1 MVSRLLVFDLFFRVR
16 LFFIGLV
23 QQVINAGMIEVC
35 QLDEDTGG
43 NISFSQFIMRIC
55 NLRTVQ
61 IIRKVFLIQI
71 MVFPQIS
78 DSLVSHHP
86 PPFFCYYTTKSE
98 WKLTNK
104 TICFIIR
111 EKEGMLVE
119 SYEKPY
125 FQLFCTVCDVIEN
138 VELFLG
144 NTALTGTQQQ
154 FLRKQIEQLK
164 RVQQITEEMVIAKDE
179 ERKIYRIK

>member
-1 MVSRLLVFDLFFRVR
+1 
-16 LFFIGLV
+16 
-23 QQVINAGMIEVC
+23 
-35 QLDEDTGG
+35 
-43 NISFSQFIMRIC
+43 
-55 NLRTVQ
+55 
-61 IIRKVFLIQI
+61 
-71 MVFPQIS
+71 
-78 DSLVSHHP
+78 
-86 PPFFCYYTTKSE
+86 
-98 WKLTNK
+98 
-104 TICFIIR
+104 
-111 EKEGMLVE
+111 MLVV

>member
-1 MVSRLLVFDLFFRVR
+1 
-16 LFFIGLV
+16 
-23 QQVINAGMIEVC
+23 
-35 QLDEDTGG
+35 
-43 NISFSQFIMRIC
+43 
-55 NLRTVQ
+55 
-61 IIRKVFLIQI
+61 
-71 MVFPQIS
+71 
-78 DSLVSHHP
+78 
-86 PPFFCYYTTKSE
+86 
-98 WKLTNK
+98 
-104 TICFIIR
+104 
-111 EKEGMLVE
+111 MLVE

-164 RVQQITEEMVIAKDE
+164 RAQQITEEMVIAKDE

>member
-1 MVSRLLVFDLFFRVR
+1 
-16 LFFIGLV
+16 
-23 QQVINAGMIEVC
+23 
-35 QLDEDTGG
+35 
-43 NISFSQFIMRIC
+43 
-55 NLRTVQ
+55 
-61 IIRKVFLIQI
+61 
-71 MVFPQIS
+71 
-78 DSLVSHHP
+78 
-86 PPFFCYYTTKSE
+86 
-98 WKLTNK
+98 
-104 TICFIIR
+104 
-111 EKEGMLVE
+111 MLVE
-119 SYEKPY
+119 SYVKPY

>member
-1 MVSRLLVFDLFFRVR
+1 M
-16 LFFIGLV
+16 
-23 QQVINAGMIEVC
+23 
-35 QLDEDTGG
+35 
-43 NISFSQFIMRIC
+43 
-55 NLRTVQ
+55 
-61 IIRKVFLIQI
+61 
-71 MVFPQIS
+71 
-78 DSLVSHHP
+78 
-86 PPFFCYYTTKSE
+86 
-98 WKLTNK
+98 
-104 TICFIIR
+104 
-111 EKEGMLVE
+111 E

-125 FQLFCTVCDVIEN
+125 FQLFCTFCDVIET

>member
-1 MVSRLLVFDLFFRVR
+1 M
-16 LFFIGLV
+16 
-23 QQVINAGMIEVC
+23 
-35 QLDEDTGG
+35 
-43 NISFSQFIMRIC
+43 
-55 NLRTVQ
+55 
-61 IIRKVFLIQI
+61 
-71 MVFPQIS
+71 
-78 DSLVSHHP
+78 
-86 PPFFCYYTTKSE
+86 
-98 WKLTNK
+98 
-104 TICFIIR
+104 
-111 EKEGMLVE
+111 E

-164 RVQQITEEMVIAKDE
+164 RVQQIKDE

>member
-1 MVSRLLVFDLFFRVR
+1 
-16 LFFIGLV
+16 
-23 QQVINAGMIEVC
+23 
-35 QLDEDTGG
+35 
-43 NISFSQFIMRIC
+43 
-55 NLRTVQ
+55 
-61 IIRKVFLIQI
+61 
-71 MVFPQIS
+71 
-78 DSLVSHHP
+78 
-86 PPFFCYYTTKSE
+86 
-98 WKLTNK
+98 
-104 TICFIIR
+104 
-111 EKEGMLVE
+111 MLME